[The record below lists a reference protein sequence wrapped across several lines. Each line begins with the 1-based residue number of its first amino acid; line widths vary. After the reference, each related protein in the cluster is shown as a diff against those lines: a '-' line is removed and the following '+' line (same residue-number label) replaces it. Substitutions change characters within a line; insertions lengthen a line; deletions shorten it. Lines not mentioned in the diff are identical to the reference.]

1 MKSTNTGNLAR
12 NVRIVLLCGALL
24 GFLGTSAVAQNPQPN
39 QNPSPNAQPAQP
51 VQPSSNVSPN
61 MAPNS
66 TPAPKPDVDE
76 SQPQTQ
82 PAQQPAQQP
91 AMTTPDQSKPATS
104 TQPDDKSSDIKS
116 SDTDKKLPKT
126 ASDVPL
132 IGALGALAFASA
144 LLLHTGRR
152 LLGS

>member
-1 MKSTNTGNLAR
+1 
-12 NVRIVLLCGALL
+12 
-24 GFLGTSAVAQNPQPN
+24 
-39 QNPSPNAQPAQP
+39 
-51 VQPSSNVSPN
+51 

-82 PAQQPAQQP
+82 PPQQPAQQP

-116 SDTDKKLPKT
+116 KTDADNNKLPKT